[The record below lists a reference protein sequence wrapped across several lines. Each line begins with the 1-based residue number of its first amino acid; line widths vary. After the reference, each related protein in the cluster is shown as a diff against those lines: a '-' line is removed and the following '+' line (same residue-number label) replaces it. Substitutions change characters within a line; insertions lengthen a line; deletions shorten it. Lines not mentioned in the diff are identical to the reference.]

1 MMVGSAVGF
10 LDPAQDFNDYVGAVM
25 TVSFVGGLFLFLLGL
40 LRLGFV
46 TSILSETLITAFTA
60 GSAFNIAASQLKHF
74 WGVKTEKDS
83 FLLILIDLFQPE
95 KVVHF

>member
-1 MMVGSAVGF
+1 MSF
-10 LDPAQDFNDYVGAVM
+10 LDPANFDEYIGAVM

-46 TSILSETLITAFTA
+46 TSIMSETLITAFTA
-60 GSAFNIAASQLKHF
+60 GSAFNIGASQLKHF

-83 FLLILIDLFQPE
+83 FFLILLDLFKPE
-95 KVVHF
+95 KVHFSNHF